1 MHKTKLEYFKSN
13 WCNEAKCF
21 SALTMVPINNI
32 IVGTPIIVISMP
44 ILTKDNTNQSSWK
57 LDAEYSTL
65 PLKRA
70 KRLGRPRDIRQRDI
84 RQEESRMPDDAPP
97 ERNIAAEV
105 HQWGHRDVGQMVTEE
120 IGHWNRMPDDAPPER
135 NIVAPQGGVV
145 RLSEAVEEVND
156 NDRSVVGVEYN
167 RHNPYDWPP
176 RQELHEDPNNVL
188 SYADLAARGDYIHG
202 NITVATDDIEEP
214 TTTVTKHRPL
224 SESLKKYTRT
234 EPRSKM
240 ITKGAREEIS
250 AKALYNMGVEAANKV
265 LQDNPYKANGILLFG
280 NGGNYKDFEPLR
292 LPSSNVYFDG
302 RKPLIFDVGHR
313 FELERLNDVYKKDEL
328 NNFSSIVEKLL
339 TASRYLNYTFAGVAA
354 SNKKHM
360 IADLNTIFSNLGHAY
375 PENVSFFHSTS
386 GSGGDLRCLV
396 DVVSIS
402 FYRLEDVISIFDYK
416 RLSGVVV
423 EVFLTNSVNTS
434 DVLNID
440 GMCSTYRFIFS
451 KHRENVFTIDGDPI
465 KRPYD
470 SRTSDMLRTIVYVL
484 DKHVPND
491 EKPKDEKPNKYKK
504 NKSKKT
510 SV

>member
-44 ILTKDNTNQSSWK
+44 IFTKDNTNQSSWK
-57 LDAEYSTL
+57 LDAENSTL
-65 PLKRA
+65 PFKRA
-70 KRLGRPRDIRQRDI
+70 KRLGRPRDI

-97 ERNIAAEV
+97 ERNLVAPQREVAEV
-105 HQWGHRDVGQMVTEE
+105 YQWGSGDVRQEE
-120 IGHWNRMPDDAPPER
+120 IGHWSRMPDDAPPER

-145 RLSEAVEEVND
+145 GGRLSEAIVGGRLSAAVEEIH
-156 NDRSVVGVEYN
+156 E
-167 RHNPYDWPP
+167 WPP

-188 SYADLAARGDYIHG
+188 SYADSAARGDYIHR
-202 NITVATDDIEEP
+202 NIAAATDDVEEP